1 MLAIEKKEIIDS
13 NLITIIDTLINDY
26 KNSID
31 NCKSKFIVSQ
41 GTDNS
46 LLSTTIDMIESF
58 KDTLNKNLSTIIC
71 ANDNFDNFDK
81 LLYGTAITCE
91 RDSVSSSPDNIRK
104 YKATL
109 DKIYD
114 IHDKI
119 LKIQLIFILII
130 YNLKKDTLAELYSE
144 EVYIYSAIL
153 YKILDNLLIVIL
165 KILKN
170 ITIYNTDISKYRY
183 TISVR
188 RFYKNMLESDN
199 SIKSYIITNNDS
211 VSYSID
217 SYPELKDLNMYSKK
231 LPSSFNETAAINIA
245 GFDISNKIS
254 EIKKLVSKFAKINKI
269 EDYSTLIKK
278 EKQHENTIDYNREY
292 ESILSNNIDDVYIND
307 EELSADEYEAM
318 LKIDLDSR

>member
-1 MLAIEKKEIIDS
+1 MLAIEKKEINDS

-26 KNSID
+26 KNSIN
-31 NCKSKFIVSQ
+31 NCRSKFIASQ
-41 GTDNS
+41 DIYDS
-46 LLSTTIDMIESF
+46 LLSNTIDMIESF
-58 KDTLNKNLSTIIC
+58 KGTLNRNLSTIIC
-71 ANDNFDNFDK
+71 ANDNFDK
-81 LLYGTAITCE
+81 LPNGTAITCE
-91 RDSVSSSPDNIRK
+91 IDSVSPSPDNIKK

-130 YNLKKDTLAELYSE
+130 YNLKKDTLAKLYRE

-170 ITIYNTDISKYRY
+170 ITIYKTDISKYRY

-188 RFYKNMLESDN
+188 RFYRNMLESDN
-199 SIKSYIITNNDS
+199 SINSYIITNNDS

-231 LPSSFNETAAINIA
+231 LPLSFNKTAVQNIA

-254 EIKKLVSKFAKINKI
+254 EIKILVSDFASIYKI
-269 EDYSTLIKK
+269 EEHSKLIKK
-278 EKQHENTIDYNREY
+278 EKQPENTIDYNREY

-318 LKIDLDSR
+318 LKIN

>member
-1 MLAIEKKEIIDS
+1 MLAIEKKEINDS

-26 KNSID
+26 KNSIN
-31 NCKSKFIVSQ
+31 NCRSKFIASQ
-41 GTDNS
+41 DIYDS
-46 LLSTTIDMIESF
+46 LLSNTITMIESF
-58 KDTLNKNLSTIIC
+58 KDTLNRNLSTIIC
-71 ANDNFDNFDK
+71 ANDNFDK
-81 LLYGTAITCE
+81 LPYGTVITCA
-91 RDSVSSSPDNIRK
+91 RDSVSPSPDNIKK

-130 YNLKKDTLAELYSE
+130 YNLKKDTLAKLYRE

-170 ITIYNTDISKYRY
+170 ITIYKTDISKYRY

-188 RFYKNMLESDN
+188 RFYRNMLESDN
-199 SIKSYIITNNDS
+199 SINSYIITNNDS

-231 LPSSFNETAAINIA
+231 LPLSFNEKAVQNITE
-245 GFDISNKIS
+245 FDIINKIS
-254 EIKKLVSKFAKINKI
+254 EIKILVSTFATINKI
-269 EDYSTLIKK
+269 EDYSILIKK
-278 EKQHENTIDYNREY
+278 EKQPDNIIDYNREY
-292 ESILSNNIDDVYIND
+292 ESILSNSIDDVYIND
-307 EELSADEYEAM
+307 EELLAEEYEAM
-318 LKIDLDSR
+318 LKIN

>member
-1 MLAIEKKEIIDS
+1 MLAIEKKEINDS

-26 KNSID
+26 KNSIN
-31 NCKSKFIVSQ
+31 NCRSKFIASQ
-41 GTDNS
+41 DIYDS
-46 LLSTTIDMIESF
+46 LLSNTITMIESF
-58 KDTLNKNLSTIIC
+58 KGTLNRNLSTIIC
-71 ANDNFDNFDK
+71 ANDNFDK
-81 LLYGTAITCE
+81 LPNGTAITCE
-91 RDSVSSSPDNIRK
+91 IDSVSPSPDNIKK

-130 YNLKKDTLAELYSE
+130 YNLKKDTLAKLYRE

-170 ITIYNTDISKYRY
+170 ITIYKTDISKYRY

-188 RFYKNMLESDN
+188 RFYRNMLESDN
-199 SIKSYIITNNDS
+199 SINSYIITNNDS

-231 LPSSFNETAAINIA
+231 LPLSFNKTAVQNIA

-254 EIKKLVSKFAKINKI
+254 EIKILVSDFASIYKI
-269 EDYSTLIKK
+269 EEHSKLIKK
-278 EKQHENTIDYNREY
+278 EKQPENTIDYNREY

-318 LKIDLDSR
+318 LKIN